1 MMTDKERNELIA
13 QKLNEGMSL
22 SDVQKLLSDEHGLRI
37 TFLDLRLIA
46 ADLSVDWQKHDKPKA
61 PVPAEVVA
69 APAADAGAGET
80 AALTDDE
87 DVYDEDDDE
96 EDFEDDDDGEGA
108 ARRDGESEE
117 GEDAADA
124 ADDGSG
130 TRVTLDAQP
139 RRGTA
144 MSGAVRFA
152 SGLHGG
158 WYMDQTGRL
167 GLQLA
172 EGQEGQPSE
181 DDIRLFQTKLSA
193 LLQKMQDD
201 LAREAAEG
209 KTKVDVSPVVRP
221 GAMFSGD
228 VEFASGA
235 KGEWTLDQSGRLGF
249 QLGEGSAKPTPRD
262 MQLFQMEL
270 QRVLQNKGL

>member
-96 EDFEDDDDGEGA
+96 VEDGGAEDDEVAA
-108 ARRDGESEE
+108 ARE
-117 GEDAADA
+117 GDADDDATDAD
-124 ADDGSG
+124 DDGSG

>member
-1 MMTDKERNELIA
+1 MMTIKERNELIA

-22 SDVQKLLSDEHGLRI
+22 SDVQKLLSDEHGLRM

-46 ADLSVDWQKHDKPKA
+46 ADLSVDWQKHDKPKKPA
-61 PVPAEVVA
+61 PAAVVA
-69 APAADAGAGET
+69 APAADAGAGKPD
-80 AALTDDE
+80 ALTEDE
-87 DVYDEDDDE
+87 DAYDEDDDE
-96 EDFEDDDDGEGA
+96 VAESGAEDDEVAA
-108 ARRDGESEE
+108 ARE
-117 GEDAADA
+117 GDADDDATDAD
-124 ADDGSG
+124 DDGSG

-172 EGQEGQPSE
+172 EGQDAQPSE
-181 DDIRLFQTKLSA
+181 DDIRLFQSKLSA

>member
-1 MMTDKERNELIA
+1 MMTNKERNELIA

-22 SDVQKLLSDEHGLRI
+22 SDVQKLLSDEHGLRM

-46 ADLSVDWQKHDKPKA
+46 ADLSVDWQKHDKPKNPA
-61 PVPAEVVA
+61 PAAVVA

-80 AALTDDE
+80 DALTEAE
-87 DVYDEDDDE
+87 DAYDEDDDE
-96 EDFEDDDDGEGA
+96 VEDGGAEDDEVAA
-108 ARRDGESEE
+108 ARE
-117 GEDAADA
+117 GDADDDATDAD
-124 ADDGSG
+124 DDGSG

-172 EGQEGQPSE
+172 EGQDAQPSE

-270 QRVLQNKGL
+270 QRVLQSKGL

>member
-1 MMTDKERNELIA
+1 MMTIKERNELIA

-22 SDVQKLLSDEHGLRI
+22 SDVQKLLADEHGLRM

-46 ADLSVDWQKHDKPKA
+46 ADLSVDWQKHDKPKTPA
-61 PVPAEVVA
+61 PAAVVA

-80 AALTDDE
+80 DALTEAE
-87 DVYDEDDDE
+87 DAYDEDDDE
-96 EDFEDDDDGEGA
+96 VEDGGAEDDEVAA
-108 ARRDGESEE
+108 ARE
-117 GEDAADA
+117 GDADDDATDAD
-124 ADDGSG
+124 DDGSG

-172 EGQEGQPSE
+172 EGQDAQPSE
-181 DDIRLFQTKLSA
+181 DDIRLFQSKLSA

>member
-1 MMTDKERNELIA
+1 MMTNKERNELIA

-22 SDVQKLLSDEHGLRI
+22 SDVQKLLSDEHGLRM

-46 ADLSVDWQKHDKPKA
+46 ADLSVDWQKHDKPKNPA
-61 PVPAEVVA
+61 PAAVVA
-69 APAADAGAGET
+69 APAAVAGAGEPD
-80 AALTDDE
+80 ALTEAE
-87 DVYDEDDDE
+87 DAYDEDDDE
-96 EDFEDDDDGEGA
+96 VEESGAEDDEVAAVREGDADD
-108 ARRDGESEE
+108 
-117 GEDAADA
+117 DATDAD
-124 ADDGSG
+124 DDGSG

-172 EGQEGQPSE
+172 EGQDAQPSE

-270 QRVLQNKGL
+270 QRVLQSKGL

>member
-1 MMTDKERNELIA
+1 MMTNKERNELIA

-22 SDVQKLLSDEHGLRI
+22 SDVQKLLADEHGLRM

-46 ADLSVDWQKHDKPKA
+46 ADLSVDWQKHDKPKKPA
-61 PVPAEVVA
+61 PAAVVA

-80 AALTDDE
+80 DALTEAE
-87 DVYDEDDDE
+87 DAYDEDDDE
-96 EDFEDDDDGEGA
+96 VAESGAEDDEVAA
-108 ARRDGESEE
+108 ARE
-117 GEDAADA
+117 GDADDDATDAD
-124 ADDGSG
+124 DDGSG

-172 EGQEGQPSE
+172 EGQDAQPSE
-181 DDIRLFQTKLSA
+181 DDIRLFQSKLSA

-270 QRVLQNKGL
+270 QRVLQSKGL

>member
-1 MMTDKERNELIA
+1 MMTNKERNELIA

-22 SDVQKLLSDEHGLRI
+22 SDVQKLLADEHGLRM

-46 ADLSVDWQKHDKPKA
+46 ADLSVDWQKHDKPKKPA
-61 PVPAEVVA
+61 PAAVVA
-69 APAADAGAGET
+69 APAADAGAGKPD
-80 AALTDDE
+80 ALTEDE
-87 DVYDEDDDE
+87 DAYDEDDDE
-96 EDFEDDDDGEGA
+96 VAESGAEDDEVAA
-108 ARRDGESEE
+108 ARE
-117 GEDAADA
+117 GDADDDATDAD
-124 ADDGSG
+124 DDGSG

-172 EGQEGQPSE
+172 EGQDAQPSE
-181 DDIRLFQTKLSA
+181 DDIRLFQSKLSA

-249 QLGEGSAKPTPRD
+249 QLGEGSAKPTPQD

>member
-1 MMTDKERNELIA
+1 MMTNKERNELIA

-22 SDVQKLLSDEHGLRI
+22 SDVQKLLSDEHGLRM

-46 ADLSVDWQKHDKPKA
+46 ADLSVDWQKHDKPKNPA
-61 PVPAEVVA
+61 PAAVVA

-80 AALTDDE
+80 DALTEDE
-87 DVYDEDDDE
+87 DAYDEDDDE
-96 EDFEDDDDGEGA
+96 VEDGGAEDDEVAA
-108 ARRDGESEE
+108 ARE
-117 GEDAADA
+117 GDADDDATDAD
-124 ADDGSG
+124 DDGSG

-172 EGQEGQPSE
+172 EGQDAQPSE

-270 QRVLQNKGL
+270 QRVLQSKGL

>member
-1 MMTDKERNELIA
+1 MMTNKERNELIA

-22 SDVQKLLSDEHGLRI
+22 SDVQKLLADEHGLRM

-61 PVPAEVVA
+61 PA
-69 APAADAGAGET
+69 AAAVLPPSAGVLADAPEASTEGGDT
-80 AALTDDE
+80 
-87 DVYDEDDDE
+87 DDDE
-96 EDFEDDDDGEGA
+96 EDQEEGTSEDEEGA
-108 ARRDGESEE
+108 VADDADGDASEAE
-117 GEDAADA
+117 
-124 ADDGSG
+124 DDGSG
-130 TRVTLDAQP
+130 TRVTMDAQP

-152 SGLHGG
+152 SGLHGE

-193 LLQKMQDD
+193 QLQKMQDD
-201 LAREAAEG
+201 LAREAAKG
-209 KTKVDVSPVVRP
+209 KTKVSVSPVVRP

-228 VEFASGA
+228 VDFASGA
-235 KGEWTLDQSGRLGF
+235 KGSWTLDQAGRLGF

-270 QRVLQNKGL
+270 QRVLQSKGL

>member
-1 MMTDKERNELIA
+1 MMTNKERDELIA
-13 QKLNEGMSL
+13 RKLNEGMSL
-22 SDVQKLLSDEHGLRI
+22 SDVQKLLADEYDQRM
-37 TFLDLRLIA
+37 TFLELRLIA

-61 PVPAEVVA
+61 APAAA
-69 APAADAGAGET
+69 APAGADI
-80 AALTDDE
+80 AAVGDQDALAE
-87 DVYDEDDDE
+87 DGDEDDAFADDNEDAAEGEDE
-96 EDFEDDDDGEGA
+96 NAEA
-108 ARRDGESEE
+108 VGESEDE
-117 GEDAADA
+117 DSAEDAEEG
-124 ADDGSG
+124 GSS
-130 TRVTLDAQP
+130 TRVTVDAQP

-152 SGLHGG
+152 SGLHGE

-181 DDIRLFQTKLSA
+181 DDIRLFQDKLSA
-193 LLQKMQDD
+193 LLQTMQDD

-209 KTKVDVSPVVRP
+209 KTKVNVSPVVRP

-249 QLGEGSAKPTPRD
+249 QLGEGSAKPSSRD

-270 QRVLQNKGL
+270 QRVLQSKGL

>member
-1 MMTDKERNELIA
+1 MMTNKERNELIA

-22 SDVQKLLSDEHGLRI
+22 SDVQKLLSDEHGLRM

-46 ADLSVDWQKHDKPKA
+46 ADLSVDWQKHDKPKK
-61 PVPAEVVA
+61 PASAAVVA
-69 APAADAGAGET
+69 APAADAGAGKPD
-80 AALTDDE
+80 ALTEDE
-87 DVYDEDDDE
+87 DAYDEDDDE
-96 EDFEDDDDGEGA
+96 VVESGAEDDEGA
-108 ARRDGESEE
+108 AASAG
-117 GEDAADA
+117 DAADDTTA
-124 ADDGSG
+124 ADDDGSG

-172 EGQEGQPSE
+172 EGQDAQPSE